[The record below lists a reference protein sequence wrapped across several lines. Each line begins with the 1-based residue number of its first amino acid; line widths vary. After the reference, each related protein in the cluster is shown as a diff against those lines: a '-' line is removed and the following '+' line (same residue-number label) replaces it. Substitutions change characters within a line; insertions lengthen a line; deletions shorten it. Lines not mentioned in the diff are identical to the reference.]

1 MTLSIIPD
9 TIPLSLALLCE
20 NCSTVVNA
28 HELRGEVC
36 PACGCQGALLSLA
49 RILNPMPELGEI
61 TYIRCDATTGAL

>member
-61 TYIRCDATTGAL
+61 NYILSSRSTT